1 MAPKTRDLT
10 EKERSLPAQP
20 AGTIISFAGD
30 TVPDGYLLCD
40 GSELSQTTYAD
51 LFANIGS
58 TWDTTAGVAS
68 PTAGNFRLPPSD
80 IGGLGLYMRGTG
92 ATNGVV
98 GTYQADVFKA
108 HTHGFALHGNSPV
121 VTSKSASSGDVYRSA
136 GVTYST
142 GDATET
148 RPRSIT
154 VMMCIKY

>member
-68 PTAGNFRLPPSD
+68 PTAGNFRLPPSEV
-80 IGGLGLYMRGTG
+80 GGLGLYMRGTG

-98 GTYQADVFKA
+98 GTYQADVFKS
-108 HTHGFALHGNSPV
+108 HRHNIQTWLIGSGGGSGEFVGGNVNNSHN
-121 VTSKSASSGDVYRSA
+121 TEY
-136 GVTYST
+136 T

-148 RPRSIT
+148 RPRTIT